1 MKTEIVPVKKTEINV
16 SPVND
21 YIVMDRKE
29 LAHNLHASIK
39 VGVGLLTKKTKF
51 QAADYEKV
59 KVMKSLSSFVNAG
72 VAMIQQEAAQQRIE
86 LVKARMTN
94 MGYEV
99 KNPKRLT
106 NNRKRKVQIV

>member
-1 MKTEIVPVKKTEINV
+1 MKTATEIVAKKAELAVTPVD
-16 SPVND
+16 D
-21 YIVMDRKE
+21 YIVMDRRV
-29 LAHNLHASIK
+29 LAQNLHASIK

-51 QAADYEKV
+51 QATDYEKV

-86 LVKARMTN
+86 LVKARMSN

-106 NNRKRKVQIV
+106 TKKNR